1 MATPR
6 LQKQTGLPPRIR
18 QNQSKVQCDC
28 PSALPKARPPLH
40 KFLGLSRSAPP
51 CLLQVWAEFQL
62 LLQQEG
68 GDPAL
73 ASLVELVAS
82 CPAGGWG
89 SSLPP
94 PGLVQQL
101 AGAP

>member
-1 MATPR
+1 MLAVRGRDVLGNSQASKADGPA
-6 LQKQTGLPPRIR
+6 PRIR
-18 QNQSKVQCDC
+18 QTQ
-28 PSALPKARPPLH
+28 
-40 KFLGLSRSAPP
+40 SRSAPP

-62 LLQQEG
+62 LLQQQG

-89 SSLPP
+89 SSPPP